1 MTSVADEDGDLVAAF
16 VQSGRVEDFER
27 LVERHQRMVFRV
39 VIAVLGATRERDAE
53 DVTQEVLLQAF
64 RSLGAF
70 ERRSRFST
78 WLYRIA
84 YNRAIDARRS
94 FRSRRDSE
102 ELTVDAAAEP
112 TSPDLLRSRAVAD
125 CLSRVPDAQRAAIH
139 LHYWLGHS
147 TAEIAAALGVQPGT
161 VKAWLFRGRHLI
173 AACLAAKG
181 VRS

>member
-1 MTSVADEDGDLVAAF
+1 MTVVADEDAFLVAAF

-39 VIAVLGATRERDAE
+39 VMSVLGAGRERDAE
-53 DVTQEVLLQAF
+53 DVAQEVFLQLF
-64 RSLGAF
+64 RSLASF

-94 FRSRRDSE
+94 LHSRRDSE
-102 ELTVDAAAEP
+102 TLDFEVTGSP
-112 TSPDLLRSRAVAD
+112 GHPDLLRSRAVAN
-125 CLSRVPDAQRAAIH
+125 CLSRLSDAHRTAIH

-147 TAEIAAALGVQPGT
+147 VSEIATALGVQSGT